1 LLPANVA
8 EAGAVEVLGRQYFP
22 PLAIA
27 PLLLRQLLLLLQL
40 LWGVGVCVASA
51 IVVIVIV
58 MVLTLR

>member
-8 EAGAVEVLGRQYFP
+8 KAGAAEVLGRRYSP
-22 PLAIA
+22 PLAVA